1 MLISNHTVKY
11 SVLNVDKIE
20 TERYNV
26 RNLQNK
32 IFAKVNYEC

>member
-20 TERYNV
+20 IERYNV
-26 RNLQNK
+26 RNSQNK